1 MDWIVENWPGIV
13 AVAGAIVMTARAVVL
28 LATLAAK
35 LTASE
40 KDDAWAAGARS
51 GVERFVRVLK
61 VIGLH
66 VEDKK

>member
-1 MDWIVENWPGIV
+1 MDWLLENWPGVV

-40 KDDAWAAGARS
+40 KDDAWAAGATS
-51 GVERFVRVLK
+51 WVERLVRVLK
-61 VIGLH
+61 VVGLH
-66 VEDKK
+66 VEDAK